1 MLQNFR
7 FVLSAL
13 LLISTTAVA
22 ESSRDPYDLF
32 RQAQD
37 YMSEASSFS
46 VHVEKR
52 FDVVLSDGTKVEY
65 SGALDIVVTRSQGLF
80 MDYGDD
86 LSAKRVWYDGETLTL
101 LDPLSNFYATAP
113 VEGTVAEALD
123 RVAQDLGMELP
134 LAPLLRQNLAE
145 DLKSNTTANHLGIHD
160 AEGDLCHHLL
170 FRGEHH
176 DLQLWISAG
185 ESPLIRK
192 LVLTYWEIEGSPQQS
207 LTFGDWNLKAKIKP
221 RVFKAQLPEDA
232 ISIEFLPPGG
242 K

>member
-1 MLQNFR
+1 MLQNSR

-13 LLISTTAVA
+13 LLISATAVA
-22 ESSRDPYDLF
+22 ESSLDPYDLF

-52 FDVVLSDGTKVEY
+52 FDVVLSDGAKVEY
-65 SGALDIVVTRSQGLF
+65 SGALDVVVTRSQGLF

-160 AEGDLCHHLL
+160 AEGDPCHHLL

>member
-1 MLQNFR
+1 MLQNSR

-13 LLISTTAVA
+13 LLISLTAVA
-22 ESSRDPYDLF
+22 ESSLDPDDLL
-32 RQAQD
+32 RQAED

-65 SGALDIVVTRSQGLF
+65 SGALDVVVDRPLGLF

-101 LDPLSNFYATAP
+101 LDPLSNFYATAA

-123 RVAQDLGMELP
+123 LVARDLGMVLP
-134 LAPLLRQNLAE
+134 LASLLRQNLVE
-145 DLKSNTTANHLGIHD
+145 DLESVTTASHLGIHD
-160 AEGDLCHHLL
+160 AEGDPCHHLL
-170 FRGEHH
+170 FRDEHH

-192 LVLTYWEIEGSPQQS
+192 LVLTYWKVEGSPQQS
-207 LTFGDWNLKAKIKP
+207 LTFGDWNLETKIEP
-221 RVFKAQLPEDA
+221 AVFKAQLPEDA
-232 ISIEFLPPGG
+232 ISIEFLPAGG

>member
-1 MLQNFR
+1 MLQHSKFL
-7 FVLSAL
+7 LSAL
-13 LLISTTAVA
+13 LLISTTAVTD
-22 ESSRDPYDLF
+22 SSLNPYDLL

-37 YMSEASSFS
+37 HMSEASSFS

-52 FDVVLSDGTKVEY
+52 FDVVLSNGAKVEY
-65 SGALDIVVTRSQGLF
+65 SGALDIEVNQSQGLF

-101 LDPLSNFYATAP
+101 LDPLSNLYATA
-113 VEGTVAEALD
+113 VFEGTVAEALD
-123 RVAQDLGMELP
+123 LVARDLGVELP

-145 DLKSNTTANHLGIHD
+145 DIEPVITASHLGIHD

-176 DLQLWISAG
+176 DLQLWITAG

-192 LVLTYWEIEGSPQQS
+192 LVLTYWKIEGSPQQS
-207 LTFGDWNLKAKIKP
+207 LTFGDWNLEAKIEP
-221 RVFKAQLPEDA
+221 AVFKAQLPEDA
-232 ISIEFLPPGG
+232 ISIEFLPAGG